1 VTITTT
7 TPQTA
12 APLSLTLGTTPEG
25 APVTWQLLDENGQ
38 TEHGIITGPRGCGGT
53 TALRRLATQARA
65 AGVHTVQVDLD
76 GGPAWGQDAAA
87 HHITTPAQLEAEL
100 LDALGQDRDTDPPVL
115 LLVDGHRALTEQ
127 REAWERLLIA
137 SRALD
142 VAVVARLHSL
152 AQVHCGGSLVR
163 SLLLGSGQYAALGAG
178 LDLAASTTLPG
189 YQEPDGT
196 WQETG
201 TGLYGRRGQ
210 TTPLTVTA

>member
-1 VTITTT
+1 MTLTTT
-7 TPQTA
+7 TQQTA
-12 APLSLTLGTTPEG
+12 APFPLPLGTTPEG
-25 APVTWQLLDENGQ
+25 APVTWQLLDENSQ

-65 AGVHTVQVDLD
+65 AGVHTVQIDLD
-76 GGPAWGQDAAA
+76 GGPAWGPEAAA
-87 HHITTPAQLEAEL
+87 HHITTSAQLEAEL
-100 LDALGQDRDTDPPVL
+100 VDALTQDYDTDAPIL
-115 LLVDGHRALTEQ
+115 LLVDGHQALTEQ

-137 SRALD
+137 SRALG

-152 AQVHCGGSLVR
+152 AQIHCGGSLVR

-178 LDLAASTTLPG
+178 LDLAAPTTLPG
-189 YQEPDGT
+189 YQEPNGT

-201 TGLYGRRGQ
+201 TGLYGHRGQ